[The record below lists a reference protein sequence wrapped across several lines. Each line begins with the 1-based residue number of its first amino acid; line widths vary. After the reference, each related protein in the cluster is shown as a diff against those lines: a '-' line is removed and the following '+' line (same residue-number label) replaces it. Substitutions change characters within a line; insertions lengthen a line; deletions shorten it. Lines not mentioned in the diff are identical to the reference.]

1 LLRGKTVIVSAGL
14 LVLLAARDTRAAPF
28 HRSRVSPSRHASGVS
43 LRKRLHVNDLIAEPG
58 TVELD
63 WGALYS
69 RTTGA
74 FTAPSALKFTPA
86 GNSLFRGR
94 TEYSVA
100 FDSVASAAH
109 AGARS
114 TQFSDHLTLA
124 ATSVLFDSPH
134 FDIAVAPQVTALL
147 RHESGARLGAAA
159 IARFDGGGNSVGA
172 TLGWTAATSATDTN
186 PAGVWD
192 FGAGYGR
199 RLARSGFFNRLTPH
213 VNAVLERSTGFERT
227 LAVFGGVEYKIAE
240 RVAIDASGQ
249 RYGLMG
255 GAPDRQFLLGLTMNL
270 GKGR

>member
-1 LLRGKTVIVSAGL
+1 MRGETVIVAAGL
-14 LVLLAARDTRAAPF
+14 LVLLAAQHTRAAPF

-74 FTAPSALKFTPA
+74 FTAPAALKLTPA
-86 GNSLFRGR
+86 GNSLFWGR

-100 FDSVASAAH
+100 FDSVVSAVN

-114 TQFSDHLTLA
+114 IQFSDHLTFA
-124 ATSVLFDSPH
+124 ATSVVFDSPH
-134 FDIAVAPQVTALL
+134 FDIAFAPQVTTFL
-147 RHESGARLGAAA
+147 RNESGARLGATA

-199 RLARSGFFNRLTPH
+199 RLAHSGVLGRFTPH
-213 VNAVLERSTGFERT
+213 LNSMLEKSTGFERT
-227 LAVFGGVEYKIAE
+227 LSVFGGIEYQISE
-240 RVAIDASGQ
+240 RLAFDVSGQ
-249 RYGLMG
+249 RYGLTG
-255 GAPDRQFLLGLTMNL
+255 GAPDRQFLLGVTINL